1 MVNAGA
7 RNFIRNEIQDQIHIH
22 ICQNVEKKI
31 QDRIRDENHVHAI
44 KHLLPSIPTPG
55 KA

>member
-7 RNFIRNEIQDQIHIH
+7 RNFIRNKIQDQIHIH
-22 ICQNVEKKI
+22 FCQNVEKR
-31 QDRIRDENHVHAI
+31 QDRIRDKNHVQAI